1 MKKLSALLLALF
13 MFTGLCACSEKET
26 SKPADITSPAPIE
39 TEANT
44 PVTEFDFGSVYDLSY
59 SNTTM
64 NIGISLPTGFVV
76 TGSDKLAELNSLDE
90 TLMTTN
96 LPEAMKDKA
105 KAYIFVAMDN
115 AGTYMNIVA
124 ENLKISGNTFI
135 TGTEYFS
142 LRAEETKK
150 ELEDMGAE
158 DITLTPSNVYIA
170 GTDHAVEI
178 ANYTLGGMEC
188 SETRIAFPAGNF
200 MAVMTLK
207 GDVDTILNRIYSL
220 S

>member
-1 MKKLSALLLALF
+1 MKRLSALLLTVLLILS
-13 MFTGLCACSEKET
+13 LCACSEKTTQSET
-26 SKPADITSPAPIE
+26 ENIPLE
-39 TEANT
+39 TEAQT
-44 PVTEFDFGSVYDLSY
+44 PVTEFEFGTTYGLSY
-59 SNTTM
+59 NNETM
-64 NIGISLPTGFVV
+64 GIGISLPSEFTV
-76 TGSDKLAELNSLDE
+76 TSEDQLAELNGLDR
-90 TLMTTN
+90 TLMTTD
-96 LPEAMKDKA
+96 LPAAMENTKR
-105 KAYIFVAMDN
+105 AYLFIAMDN

-124 ENLKISGNTFI
+124 ENLKISGDTFI

-142 LRAEETKK
+142 LRADETKK

-178 ANYTLGGMEC
+178 ANYTLGGMAC
-188 SETRIAFPAGNF
+188 SETRIAFPTGNF